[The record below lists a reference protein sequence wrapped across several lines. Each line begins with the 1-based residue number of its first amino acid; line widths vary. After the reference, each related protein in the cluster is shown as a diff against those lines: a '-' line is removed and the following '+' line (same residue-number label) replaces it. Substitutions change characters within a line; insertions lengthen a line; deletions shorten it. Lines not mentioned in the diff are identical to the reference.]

1 MRLRK
6 IGISVLAH
14 AGVLACSMFVSLI
27 LSALI
32 FALIRPGIYSGLSV
46 SDMMQWERFQM
57 HSEGVRNTALMA
69 VLFFLPV
76 HAAYTFFRKAFKPVE
91 VVAFTAV
98 LWGVLSLAF
107 IALLYG

>member
-57 HSEGVRNTALMA
+57 HSEGVRNTALM
-69 VLFFLPV
+69 FFLPV
-76 HAAYTFFRKAFKPVE
+76 HAAYTFFRKAFKPIE

-107 IALLYG
+107 IVLLYG